1 MFKILLPLV
10 WWWKRKRTHG
20 YSNGR
25 GHLSERLSYSLK
37 IRVMKQRLFTE
48 EEIRQ
53 EYGRCTIGLIY
64 DEEGDRKL
72 SAIRVVEGDI
82 HTLFTKEGD
91 RFRKIGVY
99 DMARINGSSAKK

>member
-1 MFKILLPLV
+1 MQ
-10 WWWKRKRTHG
+10 
-20 YSNGR
+20 
-25 GHLSERLSYSLK
+25 
-37 IRVMKQRLFTE
+37 QRLFTA

-53 EYGRCTIGLIY
+53 EDSRCTIGLIY

-72 SAIRVVEGDI
+72 SAIRVVDGDI

-91 RFRKIGVY
+91 RFRKMGAY

>member
-1 MFKILLPLV
+1 
-10 WWWKRKRTHG
+10 
-20 YSNGR
+20 
-25 GHLSERLSYSLK
+25 
-37 IRVMKQRLFTE
+37 MKQRLFTE

-72 SAIRVVEGDI
+72 SAIRVVDGDI

-91 RFRKIGVY
+91 RFRKMGAY
-99 DMARINGSSAKK
+99 DMARINGSRAKK

>member
-1 MFKILLPLV
+1 MYGGGSGNAHTVTLM
-10 WWWKRKRTHG
+10 TEE
-20 YSNGR
+20 
-25 GHLSERLSYSLK
+25 HLSERLSYSLK

-53 EYGRCTIGLIY
+53 EYSRCTIGLIY

-82 HTLFTKEGD
+82 HTLFTRDGD
-91 RFRKIGVY
+91 RLRKIGAY
-99 DMARINGSSAKK
+99 DMAKINGSSAKK

>member
-1 MFKILLPLV
+1 MQ
-10 WWWKRKRTHG
+10 
-20 YSNGR
+20 
-25 GHLSERLSYSLK
+25 
-37 IRVMKQRLFTE
+37 QRLFTE

-91 RFRKIGVY
+91 RFRKMRAY
-99 DMARINGSSAKK
+99 DMAKINGSSAKK

>member
-1 MFKILLPLV
+1 MYN
-10 WWWKRKRTHG
+10 R
-20 YSNGR
+20 
-25 GHLSERLSYSLK
+25 
-37 IRVMKQRLFTE
+37 
-48 EEIRQ
+48 
-53 EYGRCTIGLIY
+53 LIY

-91 RFRKIGVY
+91 RFRKMGAY